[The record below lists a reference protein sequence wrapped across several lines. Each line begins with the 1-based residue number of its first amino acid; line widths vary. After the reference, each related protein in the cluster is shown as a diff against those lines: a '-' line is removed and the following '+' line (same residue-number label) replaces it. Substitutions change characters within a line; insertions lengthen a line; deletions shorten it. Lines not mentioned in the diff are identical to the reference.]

1 VEVTFDIDANG
12 IVHVSAKDKGTNK
25 EQSMTITGGS
35 SLPKEDIER
44 MVQEAEEHAAE
55 DKKRREAAEERNGAE
70 QLAYSVEKLLKDND
84 EKLPDDVKS
93 EVQADLD
100 ALKTALAGE
109 DDEAVKTAMETLSQ
123 SQTKLGEALYKEDAE
138 APADAGDAPAEDD
151 EDIVDAEVVDD
162 EAGRQFRQEVDT
174 MPKSD
179 KPEREEE
186 EQEQPLFTDKRRV
199 DPETGDVRPEAAE
212 AASGDDITEEDIELL
227 AEAERDLVAEY
238 RDRAARAEAELQNFR
253 MRVERDRQA
262 NREAVIAEVIRAL
275 LARNG

>member
-1 VEVTFDIDANG
+1 MA
-12 IVHVSAKDKGTNK
+12 
-25 EQSMTITGGS
+25 
-35 SLPKEDIER
+35 
-44 MVQEAEEHAAE
+44 
-55 DKKRREAAEERNGAE
+55 
-70 QLAYSVEKLLKDND
+70 
-84 EKLPDDVKS
+84 KS
-93 EVQADLD
+93 E
-100 ALKTALAGE
+100 
-109 DDEAVKTAMETLSQ
+109 
-123 SQTKLGEALYKEDAE
+123 
-138 APADAGDAPAEDD
+138 
-151 EDIVDAEVVDD
+151 
-162 EAGRQFRQEVDT
+162 
-174 MPKSD
+174 

-275 LARNG
+275 LPVMDDLDRADAHGDLAGGPLELVAQKLRSSFERYGLVAVGEVGEAFDPAKHEAMVRLPEAGAEGETVADVIEGGYILGDKLVRPAKVAVKVPADE

>member
-1 VEVTFDIDANG
+1 MA
-12 IVHVSAKDKGTNK
+12 
-25 EQSMTITGGS
+25 
-35 SLPKEDIER
+35 
-44 MVQEAEEHAAE
+44 
-55 DKKRREAAEERNGAE
+55 
-70 QLAYSVEKLLKDND
+70 
-84 EKLPDDVKS
+84 
-93 EVQADLD
+93 
-100 ALKTALAGE
+100 
-109 DDEAVKTAMETLSQ
+109 
-123 SQTKLGEALYKEDAE
+123 
-138 APADAGDAPAEDD
+138 
-151 EDIVDAEVVDD
+151 
-162 EAGRQFRQEVDT
+162 
-174 MPKSD
+174 KSD

-275 LARNG
+275 LPVMDDLDRADAHGDLAGGPLELVAQKLRSSFERYGLTAVGEVGEAFDPAKHEAMVRLPDAGAEGETVADVIEGGYILGDKLVRPAKVAVKVPADE

>member
-1 VEVTFDIDANG
+1 
-12 IVHVSAKDKGTNK
+12 
-25 EQSMTITGGS
+25 
-35 SLPKEDIER
+35 
-44 MVQEAEEHAAE
+44 
-55 DKKRREAAEERNGAE
+55 
-70 QLAYSVEKLLKDND
+70 
-84 EKLPDDVKS
+84 
-93 EVQADLD
+93 
-100 ALKTALAGE
+100 
-109 DDEAVKTAMETLSQ
+109 
-123 SQTKLGEALYKEDAE
+123 
-138 APADAGDAPAEDD
+138 
-151 EDIVDAEVVDD
+151 
-162 EAGRQFRQEVDT
+162 

-275 LARNG
+275 LPVMDDLDRADAHGDLAGGPLELVAQKLRSSFERYGLTAVGEVGEAFDPAKHEAMVRLPEVGAEGETVADVIEGGYILGDKLVRPAKVAVKVPADE